1 MNILFVKQTLDEL
14 NIFKSQYDI
23 RKKKILRFLRDNIDK
38 VENKSDILLK
48 LQEYLQKKR
57 PIKNDALLSFGIEE
71 IIDKVY
77 GGYNDAKT
85 KETGTVQTKDH

>member
-1 MNILFVKQTLDEL
+1 MNIIFVKETLEEL

-38 VENKSDILLK
+38 VENKSEILLK
-48 LQEYLQKKR
+48 LQEYIVKKR
-57 PIKNDALLSFGIEE
+57 PIKNDALLSFGVQE

-77 GGYNDAKT
+77 VDGSRG
-85 KETGTVQTKDH
+85 KEEKEVS

>member
-1 MNILFVKQTLDEL
+1 MNIIFVKQTLDEL

-23 RKKKILRFLRDNIDK
+23 RKKKMLRFLRDNIDK

-48 LQEYLQKKR
+48 LQEYLTKKR

-77 GGYNDAKT
+77 GGYNAKSENKT
-85 KETGTVQTKDH
+85 TVATKDH

>member
-14 NIFKSQYDI
+14 SIFKAQYDL
-23 RKKKILRFLRDNIDK
+23 RKKKILRFLKDNIDK

-48 LQEYLQKKR
+48 LEGYLQKKR
-57 PIKNDALLSFGIEE
+57 QIKNDALLAFGVEE

-77 GGYNDAKT
+77 EGYDGSK
-85 KETGTVQTKDH
+85 KETETVQTKVH